1 MKFRSWIVCFTANKS
16 TFAFEGNIAM
26 YNLIILAT
34 TVLLKAPAPDQPQV
48 IMDPAQGEVK
58 KTVLPPQS

>member
-1 MKFRSWIVCFTANKS
+1 
-16 TFAFEGNIAM
+16 M

-48 IMDPAQGEVK
+48 TVDPAQGEVK